1 MSFSYDR
8 FHWRLF
14 TILVRL
20 FGLGM
25 LVVGLAFLVVGPRL
39 GALFAL
45 PVSLLILRARPY
57 RPDQGDV
64 ERFVDPFGARG
75 NSRGKRRW
83 WTGDDIG

>member
-1 MSFSYDR
+1 MSSSYER

-20 FGLGM
+20 FGIGL
-25 LVVGLAFLVVGPRL
+25 LVVGIAFLVLAPRL

-45 PVSLLILRARPY
+45 PMSLLFLRVRPY

-64 ERFVDPFGARG
+64 ERLADPFGARG
-75 NSRGKRRW
+75 NSTAKRRW
-83 WTGDDIG
+83 WTGDDVV